1 LSKSNTGGY
10 LPLALPV
17 IPSPIITRSQ
27 LNATKC
33 IQQKESRRE
42 AYAHMLNV
50 HQVCH
55 RAKKMEEVVS
65 HLQNGRIAAA
75 HERFNRIRQMA
86 PMCTL
91 I

>member
-1 LSKSNTGGY
+1 
-10 LPLALPV
+10 
-17 IPSPIITRSQ
+17 
-27 LNATKC
+27 
-33 IQQKESRRE
+33 
-42 AYAHMLNV
+42 MLNV